1 MSVIERLRSENAQ
14 LRSEKAEMEKDMGFI
29 ANTVKNQWNELGF
42 DFSDMEKKE
51 GGKLSFAE
59 IGKISLTVGK
69 KLLSGKVKIQDIVD
83 KWDMLTPIMGK
94 YDHLIEESKK
104 LD

>member
-1 MSVIERLRSENAQ
+1 MSVIQRLRDENEQ
-14 LRSEKAEMEKDMGFI
+14 LKLEKSEMEKDMGFI

-42 DFSDMEKKE
+42 DFSDMSKKE
-51 GGKLSFAE
+51 GEKLSFAE

-83 KWDMLTPIMGK
+83 KWEMLTPIMNK
-94 YDHLIEESKK
+94 YDHLMDQPKK